1 MPIAQL
7 VGLRTAQAGNA
18 FLGQQPST
26 TAASAAEKAVLAN
39 LQETIA
45 VSADS
50 SRQSPQGRIIGS
62 ERGKR
67 KFWAVLN
74 HRSRAAR
81 GQRGAVAN
89 GCVKSR
95 KHRVAAGLPAA
106 TMENKSNHLP

>member
-1 MPIAQL
+1 M
-7 VGLRTAQAGNA
+7 
-18 FLGQQPST
+18 
-26 TAASAAEKAVLAN
+26 LAN